1 MNKRIKQLRKAL
13 DLTQQKFAE
22 RIGVKQNTVAQYEM
36 GRNIPIDSV
45 ISLICKEFN
54 VNEDWLRNGTGE
66 MFVESST
73 FSLDEYAK
81 LHNLND
87 KEITLIRNFMEL
99 DQNTRDALYNIFIKS
114 FISDD
119 HSATKEDSYI
129 CDCPKTPEELER
141 QYPPIQAKNNYVG

>member
-13 DLTQQKFAE
+13 DLTQQKFAD

-45 ISLICKEFN
+45 ISLVCKEFN
-54 VNEDWLRNGTGE
+54 VNEDWLRNGIGE

-114 FISDD
+114 FITDD
-119 HSATKEDSYI
+119 HSATNENSYI
-129 CDCPKTPEELER
+129 DDCPKTPEELEK
-141 QYPPIQAKNNYVG
+141 QYPPIQSKNDCVS